1 MATNNSQIKTIIDL
15 LCSQLSE
22 GWLYYFCAKSLNEA
36 YQKHRITSA
45 RFFFMGTFYASLN
58 DAILTLSKLLIDH
71 PDSIS
76 IYYLLNYAQ
85 NNSSEFRF
93 TTPDKIKQAIESHKQ
108 KLGMYNSLLVNV
120 KFQRDRVL
128 AHFDRKHV
136 NDPASILSNPPLD
149 MDEVET
155 CYKELHH
162 ILNDYN
168 LYYDKSEFYLK
179 NIEEEVKEDLEYLL
193 SQIGKA
199 DNE

>member
-1 MATNNSQIKTIIDL
+1 MTTNNSQIKTILDL
-15 LCSQLSE
+15 LCNQLSE

-36 YQKHRITSA
+36 YEKHRITSA

-58 DAILTLSKLLIDH
+58 EAILTLSKLIINH

-85 NNSSEFRF
+85 NNPSEFQF
-93 TTPDKIKQAIESHKQ
+93 AAPDKIKQIAEEHKL
-108 KLGMYNSLLVNV
+108 KLDSFNSLLSNI

-128 AHFDRKHV
+128 AHLDRKHV
-136 NDPASILSNPPLD
+136 NDPDFILTNPPLD
-149 MDEVET
+149 MNEVET

-168 LYYDKSEFYLK
+168 LYYNKSEFYLK
-179 NIEEEVKEDLEYLL
+179 NIEEEVKEDIEFLL
-193 SQIGKA
+193 SLIEKA